1 MLNLKYQRTIATS
14 VKKAS
19 ELFKVVLITG
29 PRQVGKTT
37 LLRSLMEKDR
47 AYVSLDDPFALALA
61 KNDPEAFFQKYK
73 LPILIDEVQRAPE
86 LFIHIKRLVDEIDK
100 KGQVW
105 ITESQ
110 IFSLM
115 QGVSDSLAG
124 RVAVLSLLGFSQAE
138 KQNDCERELFTPEM
152 GVDTQRKILTKEEI
166 FDEIVKGSYPD
177 MVLQSDPYMFFTSY
191 ISTYLERDVREI
203 TNVQDLTTFANF
215 MKILASRTSQVL
227 NYSDIANNLHITV
240 PTVKRWVS
248 VLETTGLIVLL
259 YPYSRNVSQ
268 RSIKSPKLYFT
279 DTGLCSFLLGE
290 DLTGSMLMNMSYSG
304 ALFENYVVSE
314 VYKSFYHH
322 GRVPNLYF
330 YRSENNTKEIDLVL
344 EARGKVHPIEIK
356 QSSNPDIKM
365 TKAFELIDEK
375 VRGRGCIIC
384 NCSEVHPL
392 SKDVVAIPVSYI

>member
-105 ITESQ
+105 ITGSQ

-152 GVDTQRKILTKEEI
+152 GGETQRKI
-166 FDEIVKGSYPD
+166 
-177 MVLQSDPYMFFTSY
+177 FFTSY

-330 YRSENNTKEIDLVL
+330 YRSENNTKKIDLVL